1 MIRSF
6 NYYLNKGV
14 VRKVKINLAIVESLL
29 KKSTYRLDILK
40 ESKITY
46 KFSSIIFEEVY
57 ESIREAVQSLMQL
70 KGYKPY
76 SHEVIIS
83 FLKENKS
90 FSPQIINTINR
101 YRILRNKSVYEAKDV
116 SIKTCKDA
124 LKFAIKFIRNIKHF
138 IKK

>member
-6 NYYLNKGV
+6 NYYLNKRG
-14 VRKVKINLAIVESLL
+14 VRKAKVNLAIVNSLL

-40 ESKITY
+40 GSKITY

-57 ESIREAVQSLMQL
+57 ESIREAIQALMQL

-76 SHEVIIS
+76 SHEVMIS

-116 SIKTCKDA
+116 SIKTCEDA
-124 LKFAIKFIRNIKHF
+124 LKFAIKFIRNVKYF